1 MSGAEAAV
9 MAAQAIAGGGGGS
22 PPTFVG
28 STENSA
34 FGSGTTGSCTRSC
47 TAGNSVVVC
56 IRWYNVVTVSSITCS
71 GETVTLVGSPAVNG
85 LRCSQFAV
93 INNVASTAS
102 KTVDVTLSGSA
113 SNISICLVEFSG
125 AKTSGIAG
133 AHPAASTGTSANPSH
148 SVTTTADNSAIVGIL
163 MSNIS
168 GATPGTGYSNL
179 SFNTWWSYEYG
190 QYDADVGAAG
200 AKTVNWTM
208 SSEAW
213 HIDALEVLAA

>member
-9 MAAQAIAGGGGGS
+9 MAAQKISAGGGGS
-22 PPTFVG
+22 ITFVG

-34 FGSGTTGSCTRSC
+34 FGSGTTGSATRSC

-56 IRWYNVVTVSSITCS
+56 IRWYNVVTISSITCS

-85 LRCSQFAV
+85 TRCSQFAV

-102 KTVDVTLSGSA
+102 KTVDVTLSGTA
-113 SNISICLVEFSG
+113 ANVSICLVEFSG

-148 SVTTTADNSAIVGIL
+148 SITTTADNSAIVGIL

-168 GATPGTGYSNL
+168 GATPGSGYTTL